1 MSTCTQ
7 ISTRPHFFLNKYY
20 YCYVFSGRVHSVT
33 RRRASSSAAGEG
45 GTEVCEEEARKARFS
60 LSFVLLLFLL
70 FRRGKKRRGKK
81 RKGREEA
88 LVSVSALL
96 FGDWPRDCVAK
107 NAAAGKKKKRKQ
119 TYRRVLLYLLHGMIC
134 FRVVRE

>member
-1 MSTCTQ
+1 M
-7 ISTRPHFFLNKYY
+7 
-20 YCYVFSGRVHSVT
+20 
-33 RRRASSSAAGEG
+33 
-45 GTEVCEEEARKARFS
+45 CEEEARKARFS

-70 FRRGKKRRGKK
+70 FRRGKKRTGKK

-107 NAAAGKKKKRKQ
+107 NAAAGKKKKRKE
-119 TYRRVLLYLLHGMIC
+119 THIVAYCTTGNDLFSSSESDGRNGYRTRGKIAARDGRLLVIFVLFIRYNFFLNYGGWEI
-134 FRVVRE
+134 

>member
-1 MSTCTQ
+1 M
-7 ISTRPHFFLNKYY
+7 
-20 YCYVFSGRVHSVT
+20 FSGRVHSVT
-33 RRRASSSAAGEG
+33 RLRASSAAAGEG
-45 GTEVCEEEARKARFS
+45 GTEVCEGARKARFS

-107 NAAAGKKKKRKQ
+107 NAAGQKKSENRHIVAN
-119 TYRRVLLYLLHGMIC
+119 TTRNDLFSRRQRVMVEMDIVLEEKVMDDFKFFSFCL
-134 FRVVRE
+134 FNFF

>member
-1 MSTCTQ
+1 MCFLGACTQ
-7 ISTRPHFFLNKYY
+7 QLGYAPPPRPLAKGGLRCARRQGKPAFL
-20 YCYVFSGRVHSVT
+20 SL
-33 RRRASSSAAGEG
+33 SSSSS
-45 GTEVCEEEARKARFS
+45 FS
-60 LSFVLLLFLL
+60 S
-70 FRRGKKRRGKK
+70 FRREKKRNEKK

-119 TYRRVLLYLLHGMIC
+119 TYRRVLLYVLHGMIC